1 MMNEDNT
8 VAGSLAL
15 NGSRQ
20 ILQESSKASSE
31 APAEN
36 FDRKIGLS
44 EEVKSAIESDQLSR
58 RKDSGRDENEGKLGR
73 ESEDE
78 RGKEQREKAE
88 RVMGQRKELWEE
100 RGKMRKS
107 TEKVP
112 IQTVVRI
119 NLVFFL
125 KPVLQLHSIFF

>member
-1 MMNEDNT
+1 M
-8 VAGSLAL
+8 
-15 NGSRQ
+15 
-20 ILQESSKASSE
+20 
-31 APAEN
+31 
-36 FDRKIGLS
+36 
-44 EEVKSAIESDQLSR
+44 
-58 RKDSGRDENEGKLGR
+58 GR

-125 KPVLQLHSIFF
+125 KPVLQLHSIFFYLVLNLLYSILRPQIEKTRREVPGISVNTGRRKDLTTNTV